1 MTDLTVIWALLIAFA
16 VAAYVV
22 MDGFDLGIGI
32 LFPAFRVGRER
43 DQAMNAIA
51 PVWDGNET
59 WLVLG
64 GGGLLAA
71 FPLAYAII
79 LPALYAPLIAM
90 LLGLV
95 FRGVAFEFRW
105 RDAGHRPWWDAGFCL
120 GSVAATFA
128 QGVTLGALLQGIHV
142 EGRGYGGGWWDW
154 LTPFSLLAG
163 AGLIIGYAL
172 LGAGWLIW
180 KTTGPLQRDARRFAR
195 RLAPALLAAI
205 GAVSLA
211 TPFVETQYFE
221 RWFDYPGMIVAL
233 PMPLLVAAT
242 AFALWRSI
250 DGRRDWLP
258 FVLTLVLFLLSM
270 AGLAV
275 SIWPD
280 VIPGRVTI
288 WQAASPPSSQLFML
302 VGAALL
308 VPLILAYTAWAY
320 WVFRGKVGE
329 GYGHGGAPAAGEAD

>member
-1 MTDLTVIWALLIAFA
+1 MDLTTIWAFLIAFA
-16 VAAYVV
+16 VGAYVV

-32 LFPAFRVGRER
+32 LFPRFPVGAER

-71 FPLAYAII
+71 FPLAYAIV

-105 RDAGHRPWWDAGFCL
+105 RDAGHRRYWDAGFFG
-120 GSVAATFA
+120 GSLLATFA
-128 QGVTLGALLQGIHV
+128 QGVTLGALVQGIKV
-142 EGRGYGGGWWDW
+142 SGRQYGGGWWDW
-154 LTPFSLLAG
+154 LTPFSLLTG
-163 AGLIIGYAL
+163 ASLVAGYAL

-180 KTTGPLQRDARRFAR
+180 RTEGALHAQAR
-195 RLAPALLAAI
+195 RLARVLLPAMLVAI

-211 TPFVETQYFE
+211 TPFLQGQYYL
-221 RWFDYPGMIVAL
+221 RWFDTPGIFVVL
-233 PMPLLVAAT
+233 PMPLLVAGA
-242 AFALWRSI
+242 AWMAWRSI
-250 DGRRDWLP
+250 ARGRDWAP
-258 FVLTLVLFLLSM
+258 FVWSLALFGLTL
-270 AGLAV
+270 AGLGI

-280 VIPGRVTI
+280 VIPGRLTI
-288 WQAASPPSSQLFML
+288 WQAAAPHASQAFML
-302 VGAALL
+302 VGAL
-308 VPLILAYTAWAY
+308 VLIPLILAYTAWSY

-329 GYGHGGAPAAGEAD
+329 GYH

>member
-1 MTDLTVIWALLIAFA
+1 MDLTVVWAFLIAFA
-16 VAAYVV
+16 IAAYVV

-32 LFPAFRVGRER
+32 LFPSFPVGRER

-71 FPLAYAII
+71 FPLAYAIV

-105 RDAGHRPWWDAGFCL
+105 RDEAHRKYWDAGFCL
-120 GSVAATFA
+120 GSLVATFA
-128 QGVTLGALLQGIHV
+128 QGITLGALLQGIHV
-142 EGRGYGGGWWDW
+142 EGRAYAGGWWDW
-154 LTPFSLLAG
+154 LTPFSLLTG
-163 AGLIIGYAL
+163 AGLVAGYAL
-172 LGAGWLIW
+172 LGAGWLVW
-180 KTTGPLQRDARRFAR
+180 KTEGALQTRARRWAR
-195 RLAPALLAAI
+195 LLLPLLVAAI

-211 TPFVETQYFE
+211 TPFVEPQYFV
-221 RWFDYPGMIVAL
+221 RWFDWPGLLLAL
-233 PMPLLVAAT
+233 PMPLLVVFT
-242 AFALWRSI
+242 AVMGWRSLG
-250 DGRRDWLP
+250 GRRDHAP
-258 FVLTLVLFLLSM
+258 FLWSLALFLLSM
-270 AGLAV
+270 IGLAV

-288 WQAASPPSSQLFML
+288 WQAAAPYESQLFML
-302 VGAALL
+302 VGAGILI
-308 VPLILAYTAWAY
+308 PIILAYTCWAY

-329 GYGHGGAPAAGEAD
+329 EGYH

>member
-1 MTDLTVIWALLIAFA
+1 VDLTVVWALIIAFA

-32 LFPAFRVGRER
+32 LFPRLPVGKER
-43 DQAMNAIA
+43 DLAMNAIA

-79 LPALYAPLIAM
+79 LPALYAPLTAM

-95 FRGVAFEFRW
+95 FRGVAFEYRW
-105 RDAGHRPWWDAGFCL
+105 RDPGHRKYWDAGFCL
-120 GSVAATFA
+120 GSAVATFA
-128 QGVTLGALLQGIHV
+128 QGITLGALLQGITV
-142 EGRGYGGGWWDW
+142 EGRAYAGGWWDW
-154 LTPFSLLAG
+154 LTPFSLLTG
-163 AGLIIGYAL
+163 ASLVIGYAL
-172 LGAGWLIW
+172 LGACWLIW
-180 KTTGPLQRDARRFAR
+180 KTDGEVHARARRFAR
-195 RLAPALLAAI
+195 WLLPAFLI
-205 GAVSLA
+205 VVGAVSLA
-211 TPFVETQYFE
+211 TPFLEGKYHE
-221 RWFDYPGMIVAL
+221 RWFEWPGVLFSAAMPFLFGGIAL
-233 PMPLLVAAT
+233 AGWQGIRRGRDRLPFLAT
-242 AFALWRSI
+242 LGLFAL
-250 DGRRDWLP
+250 
-258 FVLTLVLFLLSM
+258 TLG
-270 AGLAV
+270 GLAI

-288 WQAASPPSSQLFML
+288 WQAASPHSSQAFML

-308 VPLILAYTAWAY
+308 VPLILAYTAWSY

-329 GYGHGGAPAAGEAD
+329 HGYH

>member
-1 MTDLTVIWALLIAFA
+1 MDLTVIWAFLIAFA

-32 LFPAFRVGRER
+32 LFPGFTVGKER

-64 GGGLLAA
+64 GGGLMAA

-105 RDAGHRPWWDAGFCL
+105 RDPGHRRWWDGGFFL
-120 GSVAATFA
+120 GSLIATFA
-128 QGVTLGALLQGIHV
+128 QGVTLGALLQGITV
-142 EGRGYGGGWWDW
+142 QGRAYAGDWWEW
-154 LTPFSLLAG
+154 LSPFSLLT
-163 AGLIIGYAL
+163 GLSLVIGYAL
-172 LGAGWLIW
+172 LGACWLIW
-180 KTTGPLQRDARRFAR
+180 KTEGQIQADARRYAKP
-195 RLAPALLAAI
+195 LLPALLVAL

-211 TPFVETQYFE
+211 TPFLEAKYYE
-221 RWFDYPGMIVAL
+221 RWFEYPGLLVTV
-233 PMPLLVAAT
+233 PMPLLVAGV
-242 AFALWRSI
+242 AFALWRSLK
-250 DGRRDWLP
+250 RDVDWHP
-258 FVLTLVLFLLSM
+258 FVWALSLFGLSLL
-270 AGLAV
+270 GLAV
-275 SIWPD
+275 SMWPD
-280 VIPGRVTI
+280 VIPGRVSI
-288 WQAASPPSSQLFML
+288 WQAAAPYSSQLFML
-302 VGAALL
+302 VGAAVLI
-308 VPLILAYTAWAY
+308 PLILTYTAWSY

-329 GYGHGGAPAAGEAD
+329 EGYH